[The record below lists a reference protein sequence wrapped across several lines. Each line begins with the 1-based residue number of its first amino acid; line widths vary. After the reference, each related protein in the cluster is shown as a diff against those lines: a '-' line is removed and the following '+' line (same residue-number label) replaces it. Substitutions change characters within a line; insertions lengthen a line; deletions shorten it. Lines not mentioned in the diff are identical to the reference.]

1 MMISKT
7 THDDFVSKI
16 GCVVVAV
23 TEVENQ
29 IVLSMPLLHKARH
42 LQNKDPTCVH
52 SYINDTVSI
61 NTL

>member
-1 MMISKT
+1 MVISKT

-23 TEVENQ
+23 AEVENQ
-29 IVLSMPLLHKARH
+29 IMFAMLLLHKARN
-42 LQNKDPTCVH
+42 LQNKDPTCVQ
-52 SYINDTVSI
+52 SYIHNAISI